1 MIRLRLDYMLVERKM
16 MLKDLSAKTG
26 IAMNNL
32 SIWKTNQA
40 RSLRLSTLNK
50 ICKALDC
57 NPGDL
62 LEYIPDEKVEKM
74 IREVIDDL

>member
-1 MIRLRLDYMLVERKM
+1 MLVERKM

-62 LEYIPDEKVEKM
+62 LEYIHDEKVEKM

>member
-1 MIRLRLDYMLVERKM
+1 MLVERKM